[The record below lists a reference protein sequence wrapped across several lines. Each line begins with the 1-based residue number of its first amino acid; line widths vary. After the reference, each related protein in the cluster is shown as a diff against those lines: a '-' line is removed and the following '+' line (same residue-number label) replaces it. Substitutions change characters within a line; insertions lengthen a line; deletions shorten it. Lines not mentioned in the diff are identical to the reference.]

1 MTKQR
6 RSNVVSIDMQ
16 AVAKRHHAASHA
28 FLDMDPE
35 VHDLVR
41 MIDLAISV
49 YHAEFGADDPV
60 EISNR
65 PSKITDDGHV
75 LPVLLEHIRERAK
88 ELRVSYREHDQIV

>member
-16 AVAKRHHAASHA
+16 AVAKRHHAASLA

-35 VHDLVR
+35 IHDLVR
-41 MIDLAISV
+41 IIDLAISV
-49 YHAEFGADDPV
+49 YHDEFGADDPV

-65 PSKITDDGHV
+65 SSKITDDGHV
-75 LPVLLEHIRERAK
+75 LPVVLEDIQRRAK
-88 ELRVSYREHDQIV
+88 ELRRRYRAHDQIG